1 MVITQHEGGAHPPLE
16 GEGRLT
22 ESEAKREA
30 GWGDLSSG
38 AGVRGEIAPPRSP
51 ASRAIDPPPPGEGG
65 GSQPAAAATSRALK
79 GGLSAGSGTSV
90 SLMSRRHQLNRCH
103 PIRSRG
109 ASAPSSVTEFC
120 AGEVTTKN
128 GAQERTRTFT
138 AVKPLAPEASAS
150 TNSAT
155 WAWGRC
161 VRIERALVKPL
172 NAQDDNFSHPM
183 RKNTAPFSAVRAMG
197 YTAAQDG
204 GPRGANRR

>member
-1 MVITQHEGGAHPPLE
+1 MVIGRHADGAHPPLE
-16 GEGRLT
+16 GEGRLA
-22 ESEAKREA
+22 ESEANREA

-38 AGVRGEIAPPRSP
+38 TGVRREITPPRSP

-65 GSQPAAAATSRALK
+65 SSRLAAAASRKPEAK
-79 GGLSAGSGTSV
+79 SFAISEKRV
-90 SLMSRRHQLNRCH
+90 RPICRRHRANRH
-103 PIRSRG
+103 RPLFDRNAGQRARLSEIS
-109 ASAPSSVTEFC
+109 C

-172 NAQDDNFSHPM
+172 NAQDDNFSEAM
-183 RKNTAPFSAVRAMG
+183 RKNTAPFSAVRTMG